1 MIEVDKTLL
10 IQVVNFLVLMF
21 VLNIILYKPIMKI
34 MDSRQKR
41 IDDANEE
48 VRELDETVQ
57 GKVADYEEHL
67 RRARAEAMEQREAI
81 KNEGTEK
88 ATEIIG
94 QARAEV
100 GEMIQGFKTKVAAEK
115 EEARQVLHRQT
126 RHIALEI
133 SEKVLGRSVQ

>member
-10 IQVVNFLVLMF
+10 IQIVNFLVLMF

-57 GKVADYEEHL
+57 GKVADYEERL

-126 RHIALEI
+126 RRIALEI

>member
-57 GKVADYEEHL
+57 RKVADYEERL

-100 GEMIQGFKTKVAAEK
+100 GEMIQGFKARVAAEK
-115 EEARQVLHRQT
+115 EEARQALRRQT
-126 RHIALEI
+126 RHLALEI
-133 SEKVLGRSVQ
+133 SEKVLGRSIQ

>member
-21 VLNIILYKPIMKI
+21 VLNVILYKPIMKI

-57 GKVADYEEHL
+57 EKVADYEERL

-126 RHIALEI
+126 RRIALEI